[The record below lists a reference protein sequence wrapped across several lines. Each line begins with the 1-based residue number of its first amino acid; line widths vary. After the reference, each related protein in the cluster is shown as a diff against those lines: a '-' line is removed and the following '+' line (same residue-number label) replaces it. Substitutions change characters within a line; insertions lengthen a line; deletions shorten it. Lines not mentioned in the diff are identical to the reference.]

1 MVFKEM
7 LVELH
12 IRNFAIIE
20 ELTLR
25 FGEGLNVLT
34 GETGAGKSIIIDAVS
49 LLLGGR
55 ASTDVIRAG
64 AELAEVEGHF
74 HLGTRAA
81 VINPLLEAEGLE
93 GEGDLLILA
102 REIRRNGRHICRVNG
117 RAVALSVLNEI
128 GQRLIDIHGQ
138 GEHLS
143 LLRVREH
150 LELLDR
156 YAGLEAERAEM
167 ARLVHTL
174 RQVRAELADLRRD
187 ERELARRIDL
197 LTYQVQEIAAA
208 RLEPGEDEALEAE
221 RRRLANAEQLMHLAT
236 QVTQALE
243 NGSEE
248 QMSAVDLL
256 GQAMQMLA
264 RLARIDP
271 DVEPMRQQIEDL
283 SYQLS
288 DVARELR
295 RYRDRVEFNP
305 ARLAE
310 VEERL
315 ELIHNLKR
323 KYGDSIEEILAFGE
337 RAQAELDGITHA
349 EERIA
354 ELEAEERQ
362 LLQAIG
368 ELGQR
373 LSAARREAGARLAQ
387 AVERELD
394 DLRMEHARFSVDL
407 QWQDDP
413 EGAYVGDRRVAFDA
427 TGLDRVEFLIS
438 ANPGEPLRPLA
449 RVASGGETARLM
461 LALKAVLSRAD
472 ETPTLIF
479 DEIDVGI
486 GGRVGAVVGHKLWGL
501 TAPDAQGRRA
511 HQVLCVTHL
520 PQLAAY
526 GDVHY
531 HVSKAVKGE
540 RTLTYV
546 RRLEGD
552 ERVNELAAMLGASTA
567 AGRASAAAMLAEAET
582 AKKAQSMDDGQRTT
596 GSEGCACTTG

>member
-1 MVFKEM
+1 M
-7 LVELH
+7 LTEIH

-20 ELTLR
+20 DLTLR

-64 AELAEVEGHF
+64 TDRAEVEGHF
-74 HLGTRAA
+74 HLGARATDIA
-81 VINPLLEAEGLE
+81 PLLEAEGLE
-93 GEGDLLILA
+93 DEGDLLILA
-102 REIRRNGRHICRVNG
+102 REVRQNGRNICRVNG
-117 RAVALSVLNEI
+117 RAVTLSLLSEI
-128 GQRLIDIHGQ
+128 GQQLVDIHGQ
-138 GEHLS
+138 SEHLS

-150 LELLDR
+150 VELLDR

-167 ARLVHTL
+167 ARLVHAL
-174 RQVRAELADLRRD
+174 RQVRGELADLRRD

-197 LTYQVQEIAAA
+197 LTYQVQEIADA
-208 RLEPGEDEALEAE
+208 RLEPGEEEALEAE
-221 RRRLANAEQLMHLAT
+221 RRRLANAEQITLLAAEI
-236 QVTQALE
+236 TQALE
-243 NGSEE
+243 DGTDE

-256 GQAMQMLA
+256 GQAVQSLT

-271 DVEPMRQQIEDL
+271 DVEGTRRQIEEL

-288 DVARELR
+288 DVARDLR
-295 RYRDRVEFNP
+295 RYREGIEFNP

-315 ELIHNLKR
+315 DLIYNLKR
-323 KYGDSIEEILAFGE
+323 KYGDSIEEVLAFGE
-337 RAQAELDGITHA
+337 RAQAELNSITHA
-349 EERIA
+349 GERIA
-354 ELEAEERQ
+354 ELEAEEER
-362 LLQAIG
+362 LLCAIG
-368 ELGQR
+368 EVGQR
-373 LSAARREAGARLAQ
+373 LSTARREAGERLAQ
-387 AVERELD
+387 AVERELG
-394 DLRMEHARFSVDL
+394 DLRMERARFSVDL

-413 EGAYVGDRRVAFDA
+413 EGAYVGDRRLAFDA

-486 GGRVGAVVGHKLWGL
+486 GGRVGAIVGRKLWGL
-501 TAPDAQGRRA
+501 TAPGVGGSRA

-526 GDVHY
+526 GDTHY
-531 HVSKAVKGE
+531 HVIKTVEGE
-540 RTLTYV
+540 RTLTHV
-546 RRLEGD
+546 RQLVGD
-552 ERVNELAAMLGASTA
+552 ERVKELAAMLGAPTA
-567 AGRASAAAMLAEAET
+567 AGQESAAAMLAEAGA
-582 AKKAQSMDDGQRTT
+582 AK
-596 GSEGCACTTG
+596 GSIGG

>member
-1 MVFKEM
+1 M
-7 LVELH
+7 LAEIR

-55 ASTDVIRAG
+55 ASTDIIRAG
-64 AELAEVEGHF
+64 AEQAEVEGHF
-74 HLGTRAA
+74 YLGKRAA
-81 VINPLLEAEGLE
+81 VIRPLLEAEGLE

-150 LELLDR
+150 VELLDR
-156 YAGLEAERAEM
+156 YAGLEVERAEVT
-167 ARLVHTL
+167 RLVHTL
-174 RQVRAELADLRRD
+174 RQVRADLANLRRD

-197 LTYQVQEIAAA
+197 LTYQIQEIAAA

-221 RRRLANAEQLMHLAT
+221 RRRLANAEQLIHLTA

-248 QMSAVDLL
+248 QSSAVDLL
-256 GQAMQMLA
+256 GQAVQILT

-271 DVEPMRQQIEDL
+271 EVEPMRRQIEDL

-288 DVARELR
+288 DVAHELR

-354 ELEAEERQ
+354 ELEAEERR
-362 LLQAIG
+362 LLRAIG

-373 LSAARREAGARLAQ
+373 LSAARREAAARLAQ

-501 TAPDAQGRRA
+501 TAPDARGCRA

-526 GDVHY
+526 GDIHY
-531 HVSKAVKGE
+531 HVSKAVEGE
-540 RTLTYV
+540 RTLTHV
-546 RRLEGD
+546 RQLEGD
-552 ERVNELAAMLGASTA
+552 ERIGELAAMLGAPTA
-567 AGRASAAAMLAEAET
+567 AGRASAAAMLAEAEM
-582 AKKAQSMDDGQRTT
+582 AKKVQNMDG
-596 GSEGCACTTG
+596 G

>member
-1 MVFKEM
+1 M
-7 LVELH
+7 LAEIH

-20 ELTLR
+20 ELSLR
-25 FGEGLNVLT
+25 FDEGLNVLT

-55 ASTDVIRAG
+55 ASTDWIRAG
-64 AELAEVEGHF
+64 AERAEIEGHF
-74 HLGTRAA
+74 VLGARAQA
-81 VINPLLEAEGLE
+81 IQPILEAEGLE
-93 GEGDLLILA
+93 GEDDLLILA
-102 REIRRNGRHICRVNG
+102 REVRRNGRNICRVNG
-117 RAVALSVLNEI
+117 RAVSLSLLSEI
-128 GQRLIDIHGQ
+128 GQWLVDIHGQ

-150 LELLDR
+150 VNLLDR

-167 ARLVHTL
+167 ARLVQAL
-174 RQVRAELADLRRD
+174 RQVRAELTDLRQD

-197 LTYQVQEIAAA
+197 LSYQVEEITEA
-208 RLEPGEDEALEAE
+208 RLEPGEEEELEAE
-221 RRRLANAEQLMHLAT
+221 RLRLANAEQLMQLAIEVT
-236 QVTQALE
+236 QVLE
-243 NGSEE
+243 EGSEE
-248 QMSAVDLL
+248 QLSAVDLL
-256 GQAMQMLA
+256 GQAVQALT

-271 DVEPMRQQIEDL
+271 TMAEIRQQVEEL

-288 DVARELR
+288 DLARDVR
-295 RYRDRVEFNP
+295 HYQDGIEFNP
-305 ARLAE
+305 ARLAQ

-315 ELIHNLKR
+315 ELIYNLKR
-323 KYGDSIEEILAFGE
+323 KYGDSIEEILAFAE
-337 RAQAELDGITHA
+337 RAQAELENITHA

-354 ELEAEERQ
+354 ELEAEEER
-362 LLQAIG
+362 LLHEIG
-368 ELGQR
+368 ELGRR
-373 LSAARREAGARLAQ
+373 LSEARRAAGERLAR
-387 AVERELD
+387 AVEQELA
-394 DLRMEHARFSVDL
+394 DLRMEHARFGVDIR
-407 QWQDDP
+407 WQDDP

-486 GGRVGAVVGHKLWGL
+486 GGRVGAIVGRKLWGL
-501 TAPDAQGRRA
+501 TAPDARGHRA

-526 GDVHY
+526 GDAHF
-531 HVSKAVKGE
+531 HVLKTVEGE
-540 RTLTYV
+540 RTLTHV
-546 RRLEGD
+546 RRLTGEA
-552 ERVNELAAMLGASTA
+552 RVQELAAMLGAPTA
-567 AGRASAAAMLAEAET
+567 SGQESAAAMLAEAEST
-582 AKKAQSMDDGQRTT
+582 KVRHREEIASPERVRTPERS
-596 GSEGCACTTG
+596 GAEL

>member
-1 MVFKEM
+1 M
-7 LVELH
+7 LVEIH

-20 ELTLR
+20 DLSLR
-25 FGEGLNVLT
+25 FGPGLNVLT

-55 ASTDVIRAG
+55 AAAEMIRAG
-64 AELAEVEGHF
+64 ADRAEIEGHF
-74 HLGTRAA
+74 RLGARRA
-81 VINPLLEAEGLE
+81 VIEPLLAAEGLE
-93 GEGDLLILA
+93 GDDDELILA
-102 REIRRNGRHICRVNG
+102 REIRASGRHICRVNG
-117 RAVALSVLNEI
+117 RAVSLTLLDAI
-128 GQRLIDIHGQ
+128 GQLLVDIHGQ
-138 GEHLS
+138 SDHLS

-150 LELLDR
+150 VELLDR
-156 YAGLEAERAEM
+156 YAGHGALRAEM
-167 ARLVHTL
+167 AALVSAV
-174 RQVRAELADLRRD
+174 RQTRASLAALRRD

-221 RRRLANAEQLMHLAT
+221 RRRLANAEQIMLLAT
-236 QVTQALE
+236 EAMQAIE
-243 NGSEE
+243 EGGEE
-248 QMSAVDLL
+248 QMAAVDLL
-256 GQAMQMLA
+256 GQAAQALA

-271 DVEPMRQQIEDL
+271 TLDPQRQQIEEL

-288 DVARELR
+288 DLAREVR

-305 ARLAE
+305 GRLAE

-323 KYGDSIEEILAFGE
+323 KYGDSIEEIIAFGE
-337 RAQAELDGITHA
+337 RAQAELDSITHA

-354 ELEAEERQ
+354 ELEQEEER
-362 LLQAIG
+362 LLRAIG
-368 ELGQR
+368 EVGQR
-373 LSAARREAGARLAQ
+373 LSASRREAGERLAA

-394 DLRMEHARFSVDL
+394 DLRMEHARFRVDL
-407 QWQDDP
+407 QWQDAAD
-413 EGAYVGDRRVAFDA
+413 GACVGERRIAFDA

-486 GGRVGAVVGHKLWGL
+486 GGRVGAVVGRKLWGL
-501 TAPDAQGRRA
+501 VRA
-511 HQVLCVTHL
+511 DGAAEGHQVLCVTHL

-526 GDVHY
+526 GDVHF
-531 HVSKAVKGE
+531 HVSKAVEGE
-540 RTLTYV
+540 RTLTHV
-546 RRLEGD
+546 RQLTGA
-552 ERVNELAAMLGASTA
+552 ERVRELAAMLGTPSA
-567 AGRASAAAMLAEAET
+567 AGEENAAALLAEAAA
-582 AKKAQSMDDGQRTT
+582 AKGAS
-596 GSEGCACTTG
+596 A

>member
-1 MVFKEM
+1 M
-7 LVELH
+7 LAEIH

-55 ASTDVIRAG
+55 ASTEVIRAG

-74 HLGTRAA
+74 HLGARAA
-81 VINPLLEAEGLE
+81 AVHPLLEAEGLE

-167 ARLVHTL
+167 ARLVHEL
-174 RQVRAELADLRRD
+174 RQVRAELAGLRRD

-197 LTYQVQEIAAA
+197 LTYQVQEITAA

-221 RRRLANAEQLMHLAT
+221 RRRLANAEQLMHLTT
-236 QVTQALE
+236 QVMQALE

-248 QMSAVDLL
+248 QLSAVDLL
-256 GQAMQMLA
+256 GQAVQMLA

-271 DVEPMRQQIEDL
+271 AVEPMRQQVEDL

-288 DVARELR
+288 DVAHELR

-315 ELIHNLKR
+315 ELIYNLKR

-337 RAQAELDGITHA
+337 RAQAELDSITHA
-349 EERIA
+349 GERIA
-354 ELEAEERQ
+354 ELEAEEKR

-407 QWQDDP
+407 RWQDDP
-413 EGAYVGDRRVAFDA
+413 EGAYVGDRRVAFDV

-531 HVSKAVKGE
+531 HVSKAVEGE
-540 RTLTYV
+540 RTLTHV

-552 ERVNELAAMLGASTA
+552 ERVNELVAMLGAPTA

-582 AKKAQSMDDGQRTT
+582 AKKASSIADRR
-596 GSEGCACTTG
+596 E

>member
-1 MVFKEM
+1 M
-7 LVELH
+7 LVEIH

-20 ELTLR
+20 DLSLR
-25 FGEGLNVLT
+25 FGPGLNVLT

-55 ASTDVIRAG
+55 AAAEMIRAG
-64 AELAEVEGHF
+64 ADRAEIEGHF
-74 HLGTRAA
+74 RLGARRAA
-81 VINPLLEAEGLE
+81 IEPLLAAEGLE
-93 GEGDLLILA
+93 GDDDELILA
-102 REIRRNGRHICRVNG
+102 REIRASGRHICRVNG
-117 RAVALSVLNEI
+117 RAVSLTLLDAI
-128 GQRLIDIHGQ
+128 GQLLVDIHGQ
-138 GEHLS
+138 SDHLS

-150 LELLDR
+150 VELLDR
-156 YAGLEAERAEM
+156 YAGHGALRAEM
-167 ARLVHTL
+167 AALVSAV
-174 RQVRAELADLRRD
+174 RQTRASLAALRRD

-221 RRRLANAEQLMHLAT
+221 RRRLANAEQIMLLAAEAT
-236 QVTQALE
+236 QAIE
-243 NGSEE
+243 EGGEE
-248 QMSAVDLL
+248 QMAAVDLL
-256 GQAMQMLA
+256 GQAAQALA

-271 DVEPMRQQIEDL
+271 TLDPQRQQIEEL

-288 DVARELR
+288 DLAREVR

-305 ARLAE
+305 SRLAE

-323 KYGDSIEEILAFGE
+323 KYGDSIEEIIAFGE
-337 RAQAELDGITHA
+337 RAQAELDSITHA

-354 ELEAEERQ
+354 ELEQEEEQ
-362 LLQAIG
+362 LLRAIG
-368 ELGQR
+368 EVGQR
-373 LSAARREAGARLAQ
+373 LSASRREAGERLAA

-394 DLRMEHARFSVDL
+394 DLRMEHARFRVDL
-407 QWQDDP
+407 QWQDAAD
-413 EGAYVGDRRVAFDA
+413 GACVGERRIAFDA

-486 GGRVGAVVGHKLWGL
+486 GGRVGAVVGRKLWGL
-501 TAPDAQGRRA
+501 VRA
-511 HQVLCVTHL
+511 DGTMEGHQVLCVTHL

-526 GDVHY
+526 GDVHF
-531 HVSKAVKGE
+531 HVSKAVEGE
-540 RTLTYV
+540 RTLTHV
-546 RRLEGD
+546 RQLTGA
-552 ERVNELAAMLGASTA
+552 ERVRELAAMLGTPSA
-567 AGRASAAAMLAEAET
+567 AGEENAAALLAEAAA
-582 AKKAQSMDDGQRTT
+582 AKGVSG
-596 GSEGCACTTG
+596 

>member
-1 MVFKEM
+1 M
-7 LVELH
+7 LTELY

-20 ELTLR
+20 ELTLC

-74 HLGTRAA
+74 RLGARAA

-156 YAGLEAERAEM
+156 YAGLGSERAEM
-167 ARLVHTL
+167 ARLVHAL
-174 RQVRAELADLRRD
+174 RQVRAELAELRRD

-221 RRRLANAEQLMHLAT
+221 RRRLANAEQLLHLTT
-236 QVTQALE
+236 QVMQALE

-256 GQAMQMLA
+256 GQAVQMLA
-264 RLARIDP
+264 RLSRIDP
-271 DVEPMRQQIEDL
+271 DVETMRQQIEDL

-288 DVARELR
+288 DVVHELR

-349 EERIA
+349 GERIA
-354 ELEAEERQ
+354 ELDAEEER
-362 LLQAIG
+362 LLYAIG

-373 LSAARREAGARLAQ
+373 LSAARREAGTRLAQ

-394 DLRMEHARFSVDL
+394 DLRMEHARFSVDF
-407 QWQDDP
+407 QWQEDP

-486 GGRVGAVVGHKLWGL
+486 GGRVGAVVGRKLWGL

-531 HVSKAVKGE
+531 HVSKAVEGE
-540 RTLTYV
+540 RTLTHV

-552 ERVNELAAMLGASTA
+552 ERVDELAAMLGAPTA

-582 AKKAQSMDDGQRTT
+582 AKRVSSMDSGR
-596 GSEGCACTTG
+596 

>member
-1 MVFKEM
+1 M
-7 LVELH
+7 LVEIH

-20 ELTLR
+20 DLSLR
-25 FGEGLNVLT
+25 FGPGLNVLT

-55 ASTDVIRAG
+55 AAAEMIRSG
-64 AELAEVEGHF
+64 ADRAEIEGHF
-74 HLGTRAA
+74 RLGARRA
-81 VINPLLEAEGLE
+81 VIEPLLAAEGLE
-93 GEGDLLILA
+93 GDDDELILA
-102 REIRRNGRHICRVNG
+102 REIRASGRHICRVNG
-117 RAVALSVLNEI
+117 RAVSLTLLDAI
-128 GQRLIDIHGQ
+128 GQLLVDIHGQ
-138 GEHLS
+138 SDHLS

-150 LELLDR
+150 VELLDR
-156 YAGLEAERAEM
+156 YAGHGALRAEM
-167 ARLVHTL
+167 AALVSAV
-174 RQVRAELADLRRD
+174 RQTRASLAALRRD

-221 RRRLANAEQLMHLAT
+221 RRRLANAEQIMLLAT
-236 QVTQALE
+236 EAMQAIE
-243 NGSEE
+243 EGGEE
-248 QMSAVDLL
+248 QMAAVDLL
-256 GQAMQMLA
+256 GQAAQALA

-271 DVEPMRQQIEDL
+271 TLDPQRQQIEEL

-288 DVARELR
+288 DLAREVR

-305 ARLAE
+305 GRLAE

-323 KYGDSIEEILAFGE
+323 KYGDSIEEIIAFGE
-337 RAQAELDGITHA
+337 RAQAELDSITHA

-354 ELEAEERQ
+354 ELEQEEER
-362 LLQAIG
+362 LLRAIG
-368 ELGQR
+368 EVGQR
-373 LSAARREAGARLAQ
+373 LSASRREAGERLAA

-394 DLRMEHARFSVDL
+394 DLRMEHARFRVDL
-407 QWQDDP
+407 QWQDAAD
-413 EGAYVGDRRVAFDA
+413 GACVGERRIAFDA

-486 GGRVGAVVGHKLWGL
+486 GGRVGAVVGRKLWGL
-501 TAPDAQGRRA
+501 VRA
-511 HQVLCVTHL
+511 DGAAEGHQVLCVTHL

-526 GDVHY
+526 GDVHF
-531 HVSKAVKGE
+531 HVSKAVEGE
-540 RTLTYV
+540 RTLTHV
-546 RRLEGD
+546 RQLTGA
-552 ERVNELAAMLGASTA
+552 ERVRELAAMLGTPSA
-567 AGRASAAAMLAEAET
+567 AGEENAAALLAEAAD
-582 AKKAQSMDDGQRTT
+582 AKGAS
-596 GSEGCACTTG
+596 A

>member
-1 MVFKEM
+1 M
-7 LVELH
+7 LVEIH

-20 ELTLR
+20 DLTLR

-64 AELAEVEGHF
+64 ADRAEVEGHF
-74 HLGTRAA
+74 HLGARATD
-81 VINPLLEAEGLE
+81 ITPLLEAEGLE
-93 GEGDLLILA
+93 DEGDLLILA
-102 REIRRNGRHICRVNG
+102 REVRQNGRNICRVNG
-117 RAVALSVLNEI
+117 RAVTLSLLSEI
-128 GQRLIDIHGQ
+128 GQQLVDIHGQ
-138 GEHLS
+138 SEHLS

-150 LELLDR
+150 VELLDR

-167 ARLVHTL
+167 ARLVHSL
-174 RQVRAELADLRRD
+174 RQVRGELADLRRD

-197 LTYQVQEIAAA
+197 LTYQVQEIADA
-208 RLEPGEDEALEAE
+208 RLEPGEEEALEAE
-221 RRRLANAEQLMHLAT
+221 RRRLANAEQIMLLAT
-236 QVTQALE
+236 EITQALE
-243 NGSEE
+243 DGTDE

-256 GQAMQMLA
+256 GQAVQSLT

-271 DVEPMRQQIEDL
+271 DMEGTRRQIEEL

-288 DVARELR
+288 DVTRDLR
-295 RYRDRVEFNP
+295 RYREGIEFNP

-315 ELIHNLKR
+315 DLIYNLKR
-323 KYGDSIEEILAFGE
+323 KYGDSVEEVLAFGE

-349 EERIA
+349 GERIA
-354 ELEAEERQ
+354 ELEAEEER
-362 LLQAIG
+362 LLRTIG
-368 ELGQR
+368 EVGQR
-373 LSAARREAGARLAQ
+373 LSAARREAGERLAQ
-387 AVERELD
+387 AVERELG
-394 DLRMEHARFSVDL
+394 DLRMERARFSVDL

-413 EGAYVGDRRVAFDA
+413 EGAYVGDRRLAFDA
-427 TGLDRVEFLIS
+427 TGLDQVEFLIS

-486 GGRVGAVVGHKLWGL
+486 GGRVGAIVGRKLWGL
-501 TAPDAQGRRA
+501 AAPGVRGSRA

-526 GDVHY
+526 GDTHY
-531 HVSKAVKGE
+531 HVIKTVEGE
-540 RTLTYV
+540 RTLTHV
-546 RRLEGD
+546 RQLAGE
-552 ERVNELAAMLGASTA
+552 ERVKELAAMLGAPTA
-567 AGRASAAAMLAEAET
+567 AGQESAAAMLAEAGV
-582 AKKAQSMDDGQRTT
+582 AKSSVDR
-596 GSEGCACTTG
+596 

>member
-1 MVFKEM
+1 M
-7 LVELH
+7 LVEIH

-20 ELTLR
+20 DLSLR
-25 FGEGLNVLT
+25 FGPGLNVLT

-55 ASTDVIRAG
+55 AAAEMIRAG
-64 AELAEVEGHF
+64 ADRAEIEGHF
-74 HLGTRAA
+74 RLGARRA
-81 VINPLLEAEGLE
+81 VIEPLLAAEGLE
-93 GEGDLLILA
+93 GDDDELILA
-102 REIRRNGRHICRVNG
+102 REIRASGRHICRVNG
-117 RAVALSVLNEI
+117 RAVSLTLLDAI
-128 GQRLIDIHGQ
+128 GQLLVDIHGQ
-138 GEHLS
+138 SDHLS

-150 LELLDR
+150 VELLDR
-156 YAGLEAERAEM
+156 YAGHGALRAEM
-167 ARLVHTL
+167 AALVSAV
-174 RQVRAELADLRRD
+174 RQTRASLAALRRD

-221 RRRLANAEQLMHLAT
+221 RRRLANAEQIMLLAT
-236 QVTQALE
+236 EAMQAIE
-243 NGSEE
+243 EGGEE
-248 QMSAVDLL
+248 QMAAVDLL
-256 GQAMQMLA
+256 GQAAQALT

-271 DVEPMRQQIEDL
+271 TLDPQRQQIEEL

-288 DVARELR
+288 DLAREVR

-305 ARLAE
+305 GRLAE

-323 KYGDSIEEILAFGE
+323 KYGDSIEEIIAFGE
-337 RAQAELDGITHA
+337 RAQAELDSITHA

-354 ELEAEERQ
+354 ELEREEER
-362 LLQAIG
+362 LLRAIG
-368 ELGQR
+368 EVGQR
-373 LSAARREAGARLAQ
+373 LSASRREAGERLAA

-394 DLRMEHARFSVDL
+394 DLRMEHARFRVDL
-407 QWQDDP
+407 QWQDAAD
-413 EGAYVGDRRVAFDA
+413 GACVGERRIAFDA

-486 GGRVGAVVGHKLWGL
+486 GGRVGAVVGRKLWGL
-501 TAPDAQGRRA
+501 VRA
-511 HQVLCVTHL
+511 DGAAEGHQVLCVTHL

-526 GDVHY
+526 GDVHF
-531 HVSKAVKGE
+531 HVSKAVEGE
-540 RTLTYV
+540 RTLTHV
-546 RRLEGD
+546 RQLTGA
-552 ERVNELAAMLGASTA
+552 ERVRELAAMLGTPSA
-567 AGRASAAAMLAEAET
+567 AGEENAAALLAEAAA
-582 AKKAQSMDDGQRTT
+582 AKGAS
-596 GSEGCACTTG
+596 A

>member
-1 MVFKEM
+1 M
-7 LVELH
+7 LVEIH

-20 ELTLR
+20 DLSLR
-25 FGEGLNVLT
+25 FGPGLNVLT

-55 ASTDVIRAG
+55 AAAEMIRSG
-64 AELAEVEGHF
+64 ADRAEIEGHF
-74 HLGTRAA
+74 RLGARRA
-81 VINPLLEAEGLE
+81 VIEPLLAAEGLE
-93 GEGDLLILA
+93 GDDDELILA
-102 REIRRNGRHICRVNG
+102 REIRASGRHICRVNG
-117 RAVALSVLNEI
+117 RAVSLTLLDAI
-128 GQRLIDIHGQ
+128 GQLLVDIHGQ
-138 GEHLS
+138 SDHLS

-150 LELLDR
+150 VELLDR
-156 YAGLEAERAEM
+156 YAGHGALRAEM
-167 ARLVHTL
+167 AALVSAV
-174 RQVRAELADLRRD
+174 RQTRASLAALRRD

-221 RRRLANAEQLMHLAT
+221 RRRLANAEQIMLLAT
-236 QVTQALE
+236 EAMQAIE
-243 NGSEE
+243 EGGEE
-248 QMSAVDLL
+248 QMAAVDLL
-256 GQAMQMLA
+256 GQAAQALA

-271 DVEPMRQQIEDL
+271 TLDPQRQQIEEL

-288 DVARELR
+288 DLAREVR

-305 ARLAE
+305 GRLAE

-323 KYGDSIEEILAFGE
+323 KYGDSIEEIIAFGE
-337 RAQAELDGITHA
+337 RAQAELDSITHA

-354 ELEAEERQ
+354 ELEQEEER
-362 LLQAIG
+362 LLRAIG
-368 ELGQR
+368 EVGQR
-373 LSAARREAGARLAQ
+373 LSASRREAGERLAA

-394 DLRMEHARFSVDL
+394 DLRMEHARFRVDL
-407 QWQDDP
+407 QWQDAAD
-413 EGAYVGDRRVAFDA
+413 GACVGERRIAFDA

-486 GGRVGAVVGHKLWGL
+486 GGRVGAVVGRKLWGL
-501 TAPDAQGRRA
+501 VRA
-511 HQVLCVTHL
+511 DGAAEGHQVLCVTHL

-526 GDVHY
+526 GDVHF
-531 HVSKAVKGE
+531 HVSKAVEGE
-540 RTLTYV
+540 RTLTHV
-546 RRLEGD
+546 RQLTGA
-552 ERVNELAAMLGASTA
+552 ERVRELAAMLGTPSA
-567 AGRASAAAMLAEAET
+567 AGEENAAALLAEAAA
-582 AKKAQSMDDGQRTT
+582 AKGAS
-596 GSEGCACTTG
+596 A